1 MMKTSSL
8 LETTATSI
16 MMGGEQQQQEG
27 LFFPWNSTNNDTSLL
42 FDPPQMRN
50 LTSLNLMEQ
59 IGHLLN
65 FYYTPFLVT
74 VGSVGNILSVLVF
87 FKTKLR
93 KLSSSYYLA
102 ALGISDTCFLFVMFI
117 SWLSFF
123 GINVYSRNFFCQ
135 FFTYFSSVC
144 CFLSVWFV
152 VAFTVERF
160 IAVLYPL
167 QRQTMCTVRRA
178 KMVICGLI
186 GLSLVFCTPFYLFS
200 EPYHVEQANATICD
214 VRMEYKVSCLRFD
227 QFMCD
232 VILINSRFCE
242 YFPGPIKIAAFK
254 SLQTF

>member
-1 MMKTSSL
+1 MFSNQTETVNSDKTLAVIKISTV
-8 LETTATSI
+8 ETTPTT
-16 MMGGEQQQQEG
+16 MLVDDEQQQQQENV
-27 LFFPWNSTNNDTSLL
+27 FFPWNITINDTSLL
-42 FDPPQMRN
+42 FEPPHMRN
-50 LTSLNLMEQ
+50 LTSQNLMEQ

-117 SWLSFF
+117 TWLDFF

-186 GLSLVFCTPFYLFS
+186 VLSVVFCTPFYLFS
-200 EPYHVEQANATICD
+200 EPFHVEHVNTTICD
-214 VRMEYKVSCLRFD
+214 VRKEYKVSF
-227 QFMCD
+227 
-232 VILINSRFCE
+232 
-242 YFPGPIKIAAFK
+242 
-254 SLQTF
+254 